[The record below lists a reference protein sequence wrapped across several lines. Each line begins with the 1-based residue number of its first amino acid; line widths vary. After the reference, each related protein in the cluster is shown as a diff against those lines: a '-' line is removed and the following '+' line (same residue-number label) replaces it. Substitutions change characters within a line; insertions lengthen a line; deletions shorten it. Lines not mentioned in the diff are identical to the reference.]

1 MKNEEKTILD
11 DFSDYIVGKKLS
23 APTIFF
29 LESTKYLSFVGSQAL
44 IFFGPII
51 TSFVSSK
58 KFYPIIELLES
69 KQNIEYVIRKIEEKQ
84 ALSIGEILNNE

>member
-1 MKNEEKTILD
+1 MNDNQKIISRLAAD
-11 DFSDYIVGKKLS
+11 IVKRGVS
-23 APTIFF
+23 VPAIFF